1 MKSRPHRRILIGYDG
16 SDCSRRAL
24 EFAASLADD
33 QDEVI
38 VATVAP
44 VSFGGPDPLFADK
57 QKLLLEQGKG
67 LLAAHG
73 VDAGTIGPLDEDAAR
88 GLVRTA
94 KEMGADP
101 VVVGTHGLGGFRRL
115 ALGSVA
121 ASVVQHAT
129 SSVLVVH

>member
-1 MKSRPHRRILIGYDG
+1 MTSRSHKRILIGYDG
-16 SDCSRRAL
+16 SECSRRAL

-38 VATVAP
+38 LATVAP
-44 VSFGGPDPLFADK
+44 VSFGGPDPLFGDE
-57 QKLLLEQGKG
+57 QKRLLEEGKG
-67 LLAAHG
+67 LLAAQG
-73 VDAGTIGPLDEDAAR
+73 VDAGTIGPLDEDAAS

-94 KEMGADP
+94 KETGADLI
-101 VVVGTHGLGGFRRL
+101 VVGTHGLGTLRRL

-129 SSVLVVH
+129 CSVLVVH